1 MDKSEIIKSLGKK
14 SNGEIY
20 LGVVGAVRT
29 GKSTFIKKCIETLI
43 LPYMDDDIEK
53 KRCMDEI
60 PQTAQGKTI
69 MTVEPKFVPS
79 NGATINIEG
88 LTTNIKLVDCV
99 GYVTPESVG
108 YEDELGNPR
117 MVKTPWF
124 PDEIPFVE
132 AASIGTEKVIRDHA
146 TIGIVISTDGSILG
160 LPRSNYVDAEDKV
173 ITELKGIN
181 KPFIVIMNSTHP
193 GSPETKTLANALS
206 QKHNVPVIPISVE
219 DMNINDIT
227 NVLKE
232 ALYEFPVSHI
242 EFKIPDWVG
251 VLKNTHPLKQEFIN
265 KMKQI
270 QKDNKHDEYD
280 INSKRAEWKD
290 ILAVYTVKISNGKN
304 DAEVMTLD
312 NNKISILKEI
322 FWEMNEITSSTE
334 EVTDKDNK
342 KKIVLHIN
350 VNGKDALEMAQK
362 YNFSIEQNKQLAEL
376 LDKQYASLWSS
387 VIYGSSVGNTDI
399 VEVAKKQIGNIGG
412 QPFWSWYGY
421 NSRVEW
427 CACFVSWCANECG
440 YIEAGIIPKFAS
452 CESEGVAWFKTCG
465 LWQEK
470 GYTPKS
476 GDIIF
481 FDWADSNDGLADHVG
496 IVSRVENGIIY
507 TVEGNTRGD
516 VCKENKYSIDSSV
529 IRGFGTPAY
538 K

>member
-124 PDEIPFVE
+124 PEEIPFVE

-265 KMKQI
+265 KMKESVI
-270 QKDNKHDEYD
+270 NVDKLRDVENININLEDTKEITKAFVSALDTENDLVTITLEADENLFNDILKDVVGSS
-280 INSKRAEWKD
+280 INSK
-290 ILAVYTVKISNGKN
+290 G
-304 DAEVMTLD
+304 
-312 NNKISILKEI
+312 
-322 FWEMNEITSSTE
+322 
-334 EVTDKDNK
+334 
-342 KKIVLHIN
+342 
-350 VNGKDALEMAQK
+350 
-362 YNFSIEQNKQLAEL
+362 EL
-376 LDKQYASLWSS
+376 LKVFQDC
-387 VIYGSSVGNTDI
+387 
-399 VEVAKKQIGNIGG
+399 KK
-412 QPFWSWYGY
+412 
-421 NSRVEW
+421 
-427 CACFVSWCANECG
+427 
-440 YIEAGIIPKFAS
+440 
-452 CESEGVAWFKTCG
+452 
-465 LWQEK
+465 L
-470 GYTPKS
+470 
-476 GDIIF
+476 
-481 FDWADSNDGLADHVG
+481 
-496 IVSRVENGIIY
+496 
-507 TVEGNTRGD
+507 
-516 VCKENKYSIDSSV
+516 
-529 IRGFGTPAY
+529 
-538 K
+538 